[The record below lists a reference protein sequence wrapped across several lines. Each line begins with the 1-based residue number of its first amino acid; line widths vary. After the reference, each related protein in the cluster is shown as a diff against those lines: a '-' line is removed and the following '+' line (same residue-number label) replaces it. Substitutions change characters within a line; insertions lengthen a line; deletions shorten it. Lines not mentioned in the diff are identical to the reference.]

1 VSRRQ
6 SVMKRLGL
14 RAVALLVFSG
24 LIATAMTL
32 YAFGLLFQVFRS
44 GDQRSYDYVLR
55 GVSLSVY
62 ALPLFFACAG
72 LCKLGPRF
80 IYRICVEIVLLFVS
94 VVTFIFVRKGQS
106 IGSLTFARGSVGG
119 FIVSSYEAVFV
130 CALFIVA
137 FSLQLYLVADRR
149 YYGEANVIVGGALA
163 VMGVFLPRLLEGYEF
178 LQSHCEFRGCDSR
191 DRFMIDISEVSIA
204 LSISMATL
212 FLAGV
217 TLPAW
222 GAWIDRIFSCGG
234 GVVEGSESSLLPS
247 SEYADA
253 SKLELLALPDV
264 ESGDQYGESELSV
277 TSSSV
282 VQKENAAMCSASLS
296 SSSSHRKGILVIL
309 HVASAAVGGI
319 VAATCLSV
327 GRWRSRRR

>member
-1 VSRRQ
+1 
-6 SVMKRLGL
+6 M
-14 RAVALLVFSG
+14 AVAQIPVEEYSKFNNYSVEG
-24 LIATAMTL
+24 LEKKAKRQATSRGNKAIG
-32 YAFGLLFQVFRS
+32 APFR
-44 GDQRSYDYVLR
+44 QAT
-55 GVSLSVY
+55 

-191 DRFMIDISEVSIA
+191 DHFMIDISEVSIA

-234 GVVEGSESSLLPS
+234 GVVEGSESSL
-247 SEYADA
+247 
-253 SKLELLALPDV
+253 
-264 ESGDQYGESELSV
+264 
-277 TSSSV
+277 
-282 VQKENAAMCSASLS
+282 
-296 SSSSHRKGILVIL
+296 
-309 HVASAAVGGI
+309 
-319 VAATCLSV
+319 
-327 GRWRSRRR
+327 